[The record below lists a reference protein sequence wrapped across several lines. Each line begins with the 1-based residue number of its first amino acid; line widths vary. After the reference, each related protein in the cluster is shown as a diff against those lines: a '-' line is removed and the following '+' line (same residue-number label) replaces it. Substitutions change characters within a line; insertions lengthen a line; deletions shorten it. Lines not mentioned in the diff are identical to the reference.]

1 MGVHRIFPYRH
12 MGAVENQQRPCVNMA
27 DALFRAR
34 VNLWINSKITA
45 TPRKKNV
52 CFIGIQNVDVAGGH
66 RGPPGQQRNLK
77 AVLVVI
83 INNHPFDGVWNSLP
97 SLVIRIVNGTCGN
110 GRSILLSPKRLFQNA
125 CNRWCCKLIRA
136 ADAPTYH
143 AGIPEC

>member
-1 MGVHRIFPYRH
+1 
-12 MGAVENQQRPCVNMA
+12 MGAVEFPQRPCVNMT

-66 RGPPGQQRNLK
+66 SGLLGQQRNLK

-83 INNHPFDGVWNSLP
+83 INKHPFDGVWNSLP
-97 SLVIRIVNGTCGN
+97 SLVIRIVWEC
-110 GRSILLSPKRLFQNA
+110 RSILLSPKRLFQNA
-125 CNRWCCKLIRA
+125 A
-136 ADAPTYH
+136 ADAQQHIHAADVPTYH
-143 AGIPEC
+143 AGIPGC